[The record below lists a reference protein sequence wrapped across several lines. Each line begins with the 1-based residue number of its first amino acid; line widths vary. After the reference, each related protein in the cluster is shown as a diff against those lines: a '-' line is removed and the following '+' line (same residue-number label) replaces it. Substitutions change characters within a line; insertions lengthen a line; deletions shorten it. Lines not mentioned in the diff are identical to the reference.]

1 MIPVALL
8 TVFLVANL
16 LEQDV
21 VAHTPGQPE
30 CGQFN
35 SFPRK
40 QVDLNPLGPAQRKQI
55 LNTLLAC
62 YSVDSNVDIDGIYF
76 RIKDWFDWQLSGI
89 EVATLLGLNDIARS
103 FIHDGANVNSK
114 AIHFAAWKGNINMLR
129 ILLDLGADVYWI
141 NQRYMSYPMH
151 WAAFFGQTEAAALLI
166 ERGVDVNKYVGSMT
180 PLIVAAGQLKY
191 DTVALL
197 LRKGARTDLR
207 GTKGYTAE
215 STLLELLKHSPQHS
229 AVYTK
234 MINLLRS
241 SQGK

>member
-103 FIHDGANVNSK
+103 FIHDGANVNSI

-129 ILLDLGADVYWI
+129 ILLDLGADVNWKDSLLK
-141 NQRYMSYPMH
+141 RPPMYY
-151 WAAFFGQTEAAALLI
+151 AVVYGQTEAAALLI
-166 ERGVDVNKYVGSMT
+166 ERGYDVNKIMIGYT
-180 PLIVAAGQLKY
+180 PLMLAAVHAQY
-191 DTVALL
+191 DMVALL
-197 LRKGARTDLR
+197 MRKGARKDLR
-207 GTKGYTAE
+207 DTWGRTAE
-215 STLLELLKHSPQHS
+215 SYALELRKSIPRS
-229 AVYTK
+229 AASYSKV
-234 MINLLRS
+234 INLLRNS
-241 SQGK
+241 KGK